1 MYSAKERGRNNVQCY
16 AEGMSAVTQE
26 RVKLES
32 DLHQALHR
40 GQFELHYQPKSIRE
54 RSGQQCGSPDPLA
67 PSTARPRAARRFHC
81 HRR

>member
-1 MYSAKERGRNNVQCY
+1 MCKCF

-32 DLHQALHR
+32 DLHQALHN
-40 GQFELHYQPKSIRE
+40 GQFELHYQPRSIPRAVG
-54 RSGQQCGSPDPLA
+54 SIQCGSPDPLA
-67 PSTARPRAARRFHC
+67 PSTARPRATRGFHC